1 MTSNRKKFG
10 EILLEMGV
18 IGENDLNTA
27 LSRQRVSK
35 KPLGQVFEELGVI
48 CDKDIL
54 RILAR
59 QFKLKKVEEI
69 GRPPVPQEVL
79 DLIDG
84 EMALENLIFPLG
96 ISKGKLLLA
105 TSDPL
110 DFTAMDKLAFRTGLQ
125 VEPYLATPTEI
136 TRAIKKHYLKE
147 IAAEDNQ
154 NQTVLVVDDQQP
166 YRVTLC
172 NHLQKDGY
180 AVISAENGAE
190 ALKLVLSN
198 VPKLILLEM
207 GLRGMDGKDVFRTL
221 QTNSLTRQIPVIALS
236 SRAYPEEEAKYLD
249 MGFFDFVAKPY
260 NYVRLMAR
268 VRRALSFNRMCPVV
282 SLGDPQY
289 SDLKKINAHMV

>member
-18 IGENDLNTA
+18 ISENDLDTA

-59 QFKLKKVEEI
+59 QFNLKKVEEI
-69 GRPPVPQEVL
+69 GRPPVPKEVL
-79 DLIDG
+79 ELIDG

-96 ISKGKLLLA
+96 ISNGKLLLA

-110 DFTAMDKLAFRTGLQ
+110 NFSAMDKLAFRTGLQ

-136 TRAIKKHYLKE
+136 TRAIKKYYLKE
-147 IAAEDNQ
+147 TAADDNQ

-180 AVISAENGAE
+180 TVIEAENGADG
-190 ALKLVLSN
+190 LKQVLSHQ
-198 VPKLILLEM
+198 PKLILLET

-221 QTNSLTRQIPVIALS
+221 QTNSLTRQVPVIALS

-249 MGFFDFVAKPY
+249 MGFFDFIAKPY

-268 VRRALSFNRMCPVV
+268 VRRALCFNRACPVV
-282 SLGDPQY
+282 SLGDVPY
-289 SDLKKINAHMV
+289 PGLKKIDAHQM

>member
-1 MTSNRKKFG
+1 MNNRKKFG

-18 IGENDLNTA
+18 IGEDDLNTA

-59 QFKLKKVEEI
+59 QFKLKSVEEI
-69 GRPPVPQEVL
+69 GQTPVSQEAL
-79 DLIDG
+79 ELIDAD
-84 EMALENLIFPLG
+84 MALEKLIFPLG
-96 ISKGKLLLA
+96 ISNGKLLLA

-110 DFTAMDKLAFRTGLQ
+110 DFSSMDALAFRTGLQ

-136 TRAIKKHYLKE
+136 TRAIKKYYLKGT
-147 IAAEDNQ
+147 ATDDSHS
-154 NQTVLVVDDQQP
+154 QTVLVVDDQP
-166 YRVTLC
+166 VYRVALC
-172 NHLQKDGY
+172 DHLQKEGY
-180 AVISAENGAE
+180 TVIAAEKGAD
-190 ALKLVLSN
+190 ALKLVLSH
-198 VPKLILLEM
+198 VPKLILLET
-207 GLRGMDGKDVFRTL
+207 GLRGMDGNDVFRTL

-249 MGFFDFVAKPY
+249 MGFFDFIAKPY

-282 SLGDPQY
+282 SLGDTQY
-289 SDLKKINAHMV
+289 SGMKK